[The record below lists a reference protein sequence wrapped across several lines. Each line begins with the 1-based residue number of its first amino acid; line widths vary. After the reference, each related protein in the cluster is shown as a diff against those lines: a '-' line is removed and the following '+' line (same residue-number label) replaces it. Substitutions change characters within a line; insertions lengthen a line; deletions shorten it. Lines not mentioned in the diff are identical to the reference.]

1 MKKINIFIHTYRIN
15 RWKEV
20 QDEQLE
26 YINNSGLGDAS
37 DVHICPYD
45 NELKTQLDI
54 WEHSKTNDSC
64 YLYLHNLGITWQKT
78 DYEDITTSYRRW
90 IMEGVVGNWKEYIS
104 YLDEYD
110 AVGDNWKDDT
120 PVSNWN
126 PDSKY
131 KDMVY
136 PRHFATNHWWTKSD
150 YVKKLQN
157 PIEYEK
163 KFSKFVNRVSWET
176 WISSYDGNFKEVRND
191 FSKEPHSAYE
201 NRKLKK

>member
-1 MKKINIFIHTYRIN
+1 MEFYVDI
-15 RWKEV
+15 
-20 QDEQLE
+20 
-26 YINNSGLGDAS
+26 
-37 DVHICPYD
+37 
-45 NELKTQLDI
+45 KTF
-54 WEHSKTNDSC
+54 KTMSF
-64 YLYLHNLGITWQKT
+64 G
-78 DYEDITTSYRRW
+78 ED
-90 IMEGVVGNWKEYIS
+90 
-104 YLDEYD
+104 
-110 AVGDNWKDDT
+110 
-120 PVSNWN
+120 N

-191 FSKEPHSAYE
+191 ISKVCAKGSVKGKELAELKSYKNVHHLVSTIEGNLRSKKDILNLLIACGPSCTFK
-201 NRKLKK
+201 KLPIP